1 MFIISVI
8 CTVGVLFANDSV
20 QTDGYTNVSENIFY
34 IIDSSENGK
43 GHSDKSPF
51 RKRAHQRRKKI
62 RPPMIGK

>member
-8 CTVGVLFANDSV
+8 FTVGVLFANDSV
-20 QTDGYTNVSENIFY
+20 QTDGYTNVGENIFY
-34 IIDSSENGK
+34 IIDSAENGK
-43 GHSDKSPF
+43 GHNDKSPF